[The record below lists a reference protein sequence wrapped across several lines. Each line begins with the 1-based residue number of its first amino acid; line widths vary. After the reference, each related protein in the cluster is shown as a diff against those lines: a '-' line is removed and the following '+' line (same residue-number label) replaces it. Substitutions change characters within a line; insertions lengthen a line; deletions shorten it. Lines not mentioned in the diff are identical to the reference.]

1 MNRRIAAIALVA
13 LAPIMG
19 ACTTGL
25 HRDGWHTSRSD
36 MDTGLALY
44 RDGRY
49 DSAALAFDNAV
60 RTNPSAAAYNNRAGA
75 YMHLGHLV
83 QAVGDYT
90 QAISMSPL
98 DPELYLN
105 RANAYI
111 ALGNHDF
118 AIHDLNQALRLAP
131 NYSKA
136 AFNRGTARLR
146 SGDVAGAEAD
156 WRLAIAMEPDPFTQ
170 AAMVRSAGLGGDPVK
185 SSVSAIPATY
195 VPTAVAVTSTTP
207 SALPAF
213 PDRSATSESLDA
225 RSLALRGLARDLDG
239 DRLGAIADLRA
250 AHAKETDPAR
260 QAQIADL
267 LQRLER

>member
-1 MNRRIAAIALVA
+1 
-13 LAPIMG
+13 
-19 ACTTGL
+19 
-25 HRDGWHTSRSD
+25 

-75 YMHLGHLV
+75 YLHLGHLV

-111 ALGNHDF
+111 ALGNYDF
-118 AIHDLNQALRLAP
+118 AIQDLNQAVRLAP

-136 AFNRGTARLR
+136 YFNRGTARLR
-146 SGDVAGAEAD
+146 SGDVTGAEAD
-156 WRLAIAMEPDPFTQ
+156 WRQAIAMEPDPFTQ

-185 SSVSAIPATY
+185 GSVSAIPATY
-195 VPTAVAVTSTTP
+195 VPTAVVVTSPPP

-213 PDRSATSESLDA
+213 PDLSVSADSLDA
-225 RSLALRGLARDLDG
+225 RSLALRGVARDLDG
-239 DRLGAIADLRA
+239 DRIGALIDLRA
-250 AHAKETDPAR
+250 AHAKETDPVR
-260 QAQIADL
+260 KAQIADL
-267 LQRLER
+267 LQRLEK